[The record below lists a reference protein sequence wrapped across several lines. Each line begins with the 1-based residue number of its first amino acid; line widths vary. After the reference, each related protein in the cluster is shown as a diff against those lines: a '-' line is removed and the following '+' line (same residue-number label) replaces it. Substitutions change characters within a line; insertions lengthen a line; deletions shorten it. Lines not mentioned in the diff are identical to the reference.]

1 MSQPQQLHRSKQVS
15 KGALLSRAA
24 VVVVALAIAAGCTS
38 SNSETATSSTISASA
53 STADW
58 AATPCTRP
66 VAATPKVAAVPG
78 VKSDWDLTSFDGTTI
93 RLHWFPVDGS
103 KPSPT
108 VLMGPGWGLPGSTDT
123 TSATSDATS
132 AMSVLSISTLREAGY
147 NVLTWDPR
155 GFGDSGGT
163 VEIDSASFEAA
174 DASRLL
180 DWVATRPGVLL
191 DSKGD
196 PRVGMVGASYGGGI
210 QLVTAATD
218 CRIDA
223 ITPTIAWHSLGTS
236 LYKAETVKA
245 GWAGVLIKIAA
256 DHQLDQHILDANE
269 AGMGDGVL
277 SPADRQ
283 WFLNRGPGNLVNKI
297 QVPTLI
303 VQGTVDNLF
312 TLDEGIDNYLGI
324 AKSGAPLSML
334 WYCGGHGICL
344 TPTAPAG
351 YVSKAVMAWLDRYVK
366 GNTSAPIVPEFQTVD
381 QNGNVHKFESY
392 PVDAGPTTKATGS
405 GNLTLGA
412 QGGSGPAKVPTHTKD
427 VVAGIAA
434 PITPSRA
441 TNAVDVTIANSS
453 KQSRLLLGAPS
464 LTLRYSGEVYGET
477 TKPTRV
483 FAQLVDSST
492 GLVVG
497 NQVTP
502 IDVTLDGKTHT
513 TTIPLETIVFD
524 AKPGA
529 KLTLQIVA
537 STVAYA
543 TPHLGGSVDFNSI
556 VITLPS
562 AKD

>member
-1 MSQPQQLHRSKQVS
+1 MLQPDQPHRKTPAPTRTLRLRV
-15 KGALLSRAA
+15 A
-24 VVVVALAIAAGCTS
+24 VVVVALAIAAGCSSSKSDSSSSS
-38 SNSETATSSTISASA
+38 SNSGPTTTV
-53 STADW
+53 DW
-58 AATPCTRP
+58 APTPCDRP
-66 VAATPKVAAVPG
+66 VAATPTATAVPG
-78 VKSDWDLTSFDGTTI
+78 VKSDLNLTSFDGTII
-93 RLHWFPVDGS
+93 RIHWFPLGGS
-103 KPSPT
+103 KPAPT
-108 VLMGPGWGLPGSTDT
+108 VLVGSGWGLPGSTDT
-123 TSATSDATS
+123 TSATTDATS
-132 AMSVLSISTLREAGY
+132 AMSVLAISTLHDAGY

-174 DASRLL
+174 DTSRLL

-191 DSKGD
+191 DAKGD

-210 QLVTAATD
+210 QLITAATD

-236 LYKAETVKA
+236 LYKAETVKT
-245 GWAGVLIKIAA
+245 GWAGLLIKIAG

-269 AGMGDGVL
+269 TGMGNGIL

-283 WFLNRGPGNLVNKI
+283 WFLQRGPGNLVNKI

-312 TLDEGIDNYLGI
+312 TLDEGITNFLGI

-344 TPTAPAG
+344 TPPNPSG
-351 YVSKAVMAWLDRYVK
+351 YVSKAVLAWLDRFVK
-366 GNTSAPIVPEFQTVD
+366 GNTSAAMLPEFQTVD
-381 QNGNVHKFESY
+381 QNGKVHRFESY
-392 PVDAGPTTKATGS
+392 PVDAGPNVKATGR
-405 GNLTLGA
+405 GTLTLNKED
-412 QGGSGPAKVPTHTKD
+412 GSGPVETPSSTKD
-427 VVAGIAA
+427 LVAGIAA
-434 PITPSRA
+434 PITPSKA
-441 TNAVDVTIANSS
+441 INSVNVTITNTS

-464 LTLRYSGEVYGET
+464 LTLHYTGQINRRV

-483 FAQLVDSST
+483 FAQVVDTST

-502 IDVTLDGKTHT
+502 IAVTLDGAPHT
-513 TTIPLETIVFD
+513 VTVPLETIVFD

-537 STVAYA
+537 TTAAYA
-543 TPHLGGSVDFNSI
+543 VPQLGGSIDFGRI
-556 VITLPS
+556 VISLPS